1 MTGKNI
7 FDRACDLLGYNSSSV
22 SFNDSVLIA
31 RCDSIIHAV
40 YNDLANELKQS
51 GVIDEILPLRNMN
64 EPISLPQT
72 VLNDCFLFGVAM
84 WIAQSENDSDNQ
96 RFFARLYEYKRDF
109 YRKNAAFA
117 VIDDVL

>member
-7 FDRACDLLGYNSSSV
+7 FDRATALLGYNSSGE

-31 RCDSIIHAV
+31 RCGSIVDAV
-40 YNDLANELKQS
+40 YNDLANELKRS
-51 GVIDEILPLRNMN
+51 GVIDEIVPLKRVN
-64 EPISLPQT
+64 EPIPLPIT
-72 VLNDCFLFGVAM
+72 VLSDCFLYGVAM

-109 YRKNAAFA
+109 YRKNSAFA